1 MGRNFSKKIDVS
13 ALWFQSS
20 AASAASG
27 ALSSTLNIDFA
38 APVGHRLPCSQLR
51 IVSSGTSIRAE
62 NSAWLNPRRLR
73 TRRAN
78 FPASSIAPASS
89 LAACRSRSASVV
101 ASSRAAS
108 TRPALMDSGIDAS
121 IVTRFVLIV
130 LDLTSIGFARRD
142 DSHRIVSRSEDH
154 YKNALTHLVHQLTAH
169 SAAIVMG
176 VGLGQASGVEKD
188 PLDVSESKASQ
199 NKEEVALSPD
209 PSKLHEPSVVQCSSS
224 KKPWACFESERN
236 LNEGRLMPMDCVLL
250 RKHWPTASSELQL
263 AGVAAGH
270 TVRQGGSS

>member
-1 MGRNFSKKIDVS
+1 MGRSFSQKIDVS
-13 ALWFQSS
+13 TLWCQSS

-27 ALSSTLNIDFA
+27 ALSSTLNSDFA

-78 FPASSIAPASS
+78 FPASSIASASS

-108 TRPALMDSGIDAS
+108 TRPALKDSGIDAS

-142 DSHRIVSRSEDH
+142 DPHSIVSRREDH
-154 YKNALTHLVHQLTAH
+154 HKNALIHLAHQLIASFT
-169 SAAIVMG
+169 ITVTG
-176 VGLGQASGVEKD
+176 VGLNQAFGVEEGPRGVGEVKA
-188 PLDVSESKASQ
+188 PLNEA
-199 NKEEVALSPD
+199 EVALGLISFEI
-209 PSKLHEPSVVQCSSS
+209 HGFSVVQWASSN
-224 KKPWACFESERN
+224 KPGACFESERI
-236 LNEGRLMPMDCVLL
+236 LCRVRMTPMNCASP
-250 RKHWPTASSELQL
+250 REPWTAARPEPKTGSETFDDS
-263 AGVAAGH
+263 G
-270 TVRQGGSS
+270 RQGGGV